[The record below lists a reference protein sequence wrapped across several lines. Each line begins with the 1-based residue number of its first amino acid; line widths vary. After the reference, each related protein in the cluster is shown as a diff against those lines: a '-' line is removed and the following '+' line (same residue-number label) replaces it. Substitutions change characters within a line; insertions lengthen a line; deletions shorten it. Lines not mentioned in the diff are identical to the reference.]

1 MPGLDLL
8 DTSSTSTP
16 DVPTETSPDRQETK
30 LLWLRISASELQI
43 NEHLN
48 SY

>member
-8 DTSSTSTP
+8 DTSSTPTP